1 MPRLPCW
8 SLSSPPRRT
17 RSTDRSLAAEGPPPR
32 SVRRWIRSPTR
43 SSSSAPSPRSR
54 FEVPRRSGR
63 SSSSSPGSSSPSRSA
78 PARPTLSPPAP
89 TGRRRRSCRSRQS
102 PSCSRPR
109 PGRAPASRPPRTR
122 CSWRRPR
129 SPCSLASDSCCV
141 PNKRP
146 PTLPELEE
154 RMSAIHSRLRRRK
167 LTVAAAESCTGGLL
181 AAVLTSHGGSSEY
194 FKGGAVVYSNE
205 AKTILADVAPNLIH
219 GHGAVSSVVAG
230 ALARGARE
238 RLGAKIGLGITG
250 IAGPGGAT
258 PGKKVGLTYVAVDS
272 DDHSVVKKYEWP
284 YDREGNRLASV
295 GAAIDLL
302 EKAIA

>member
-1 MPRLPCW
+1 MGAL
-8 SLSSPPRRT
+8 
-17 RSTDRSLAAEGPPPR
+17 
-32 SVRRWIRSPTR
+32 
-43 SSSSAPSPRSR
+43 
-54 FEVPRRSGR
+54 
-63 SSSSSPGSSSPSRSA
+63 
-78 PARPTLSPPAP
+78 
-89 TGRRRRSCRSRQS
+89 
-102 PSCSRPR
+102 
-109 PGRAPASRPPRTR
+109 
-122 CSWRRPR
+122 
-129 SPCSLASDSCCV
+129 
-141 PNKRP
+141 
-146 PTLPELEE
+146 
-154 RMSAIHSRLRRRK
+154 HSRLRRRK
-167 LTVAAAESCTGGLL
+167 LTVASAESCTGGLL
-181 AAVLTSHGGSSEY
+181 AAVLTTHPGSSDY

-205 AKTILADVAPNLIH
+205 AKTILADVAPDLIH

-230 ALARGARE
+230 ALARGARA